1 MVAGVKQR
9 GHRRL
14 AFWVQAQTIRVTAP
28 HAVSGERACGRCNGP
43 ATLVWEHVVR
53 RAPPIARSLRAA
65 GLHASARRTEIRHG
79 TARLTI
85 AVMWPRC
92 LHDVSPSLRRSAS
105 SRAQSVGS
113 GSNGMTSSVQ
123 PLSENTG
130 RPLRLRDP
138 GRAGLVRTCPV
149 ARDRCRPPGTA
160 CRSHLRAVRAVRAV
174 RAGERTHEQRLGCRV
189 GGHAADGRGLR
200 YRLWPQPLNSP
211 HDICQ

>member
-1 MVAGVKQR
+1 MA
-9 GHRRL
+9 
-14 AFWVQAQTIRVTAP
+14 
-28 HAVSGERACGRCNGP
+28 
-43 ATLVWEHVVR
+43 ATLLDRVVR
-53 RAPPIARSLRAA
+53 RSLSRARWRRSRGEHRARRNPTGRSPVASTSHRAA

-123 PLSENTG
+123 PLSENAG
-130 RPLRLRDP
+130 RPLRLRDQ

-149 ARDRCRPPGTA
+149 ARDRCRPSGTA
-160 CRSHLRAVRAVRAV
+160 CRLHLRSV
-174 RAGERTHEQRLGCRV
+174 RAGSRTPAQCLGSRV
-189 GGHAADGRGLR
+189 SGHAADDRGLR
-200 YRLWPQPLNSP
+200 NRLWPQPLNSP
-211 HDICQ
+211 RNICP